1 MQGVLTLDG
10 AASAAGQNLA
20 IPFNVSC
27 LPLGGYIVKYS

>member
-1 MQGVLTLDG
+1 MQGVVTFG
-10 AASAAGQNLA
+10 GVASAAGQNLA